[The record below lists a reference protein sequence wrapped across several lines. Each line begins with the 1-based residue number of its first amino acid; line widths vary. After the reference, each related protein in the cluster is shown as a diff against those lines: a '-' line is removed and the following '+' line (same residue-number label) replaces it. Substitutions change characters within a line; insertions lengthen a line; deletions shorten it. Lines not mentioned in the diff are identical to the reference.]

1 MYERIMKRRSSV
13 NPITRQENSNKP
25 PKKIEPP
32 NLFLLFVST
41 VLINKKI
48 QHGLNPVFSNMEGCR
63 VSSCQS
69 DSLGFL
75 VWISPQDAASTFQA
89 NTAILQQFADDAQ
102 PFERTACHHAMRHQN
117 EKYQSSTMIRAP
129 AGCSVSWK
137 SEHLMIMLQI
147 SWQLVCEAVYFA
159 EHHQCEV
166 LLYRRQCTFAF

>member
-75 VWISPQDAASTFQA
+75 V
-89 NTAILQQFADDAQ
+89 
-102 PFERTACHHAMRHQN
+102 
-117 EKYQSSTMIRAP
+117 
-129 AGCSVSWK
+129 
-137 SEHLMIMLQI
+137 
-147 SWQLVCEAVYFA
+147 
-159 EHHQCEV
+159 
-166 LLYRRQCTFAF
+166 